1 MLILN
6 PKLSDF
12 GSLPW
17 KFRQIV
23 TIQIF
28 HLGQDLELGFV
39 DDQPGLVLILALEKT
54 AAQLADPNL
63 N

>member
-1 MLILN
+1 M
-6 PKLSDF
+6 
-12 GSLPW
+12 
-17 KFRQIV
+17 
-23 TIQIF
+23 QIF

-54 AAQLADPNL
+54 AAQLTDPNL

>member
-1 MLILN
+1 MSYL
-6 PKLSDF
+6 KLQF
-12 GSLPW
+12 
-17 KFRQIV
+17 KFHSNEQIV
-23 TIQIF
+23 TMQIF

-54 AAQLADPNL
+54 AAQLTDPNL

>member
-1 MLILN
+1 MYPFLGN
-6 PKLSDF
+6 FQFLSN
-12 GSLPW
+12 GQTVSM
-17 KFRQIV
+17 Q
-23 TIQIF
+23 TF

-39 DDQPGLVLILALEKT
+39 DDQPGRVLSLTLEK